1 MQTRKRRLLL
11 VLLSVLLLSL
21 SVVGVSVAATSQDT
35 WVKRLLD
42 VYQIVEATHVRGADL
57 DTFMEG
63 AIRGGLSTLNDPY
76 TDYFTAEEWTAF
88 LNSLDGSFSG
98 IGAYLEEG
106 DPYVVISSPIKGSPA
121 ERAGLKPGD
130 RLLEVNGESLQ
141 GLTPEK
147 AASKVRGPA
156 GTSVTLKVE
165 RPSEGRTFTVTITR
179 EVVSLPDLEVK
190 MMDDGIG
197 YIALY
202 TFGSDTDR
210 QFWNAVADLKQQG
223 ARALVLDLR
232 NNGGGY
238 VDVAVS
244 IAGGW
249 VPKGEPVLTTKMRD
263 GEDRELS
270 PGGLINLPT
279 AVLVNG
285 GSASASEI
293 LAGAI
298 QDWKAGTL
306 VGEKTFGKGTVQQ
319 LLRMSNG
326 DGLKVTI
333 AEYLTAK
340 GRHVDKIGL
349 TPDVEVKAPAP
360 APEVLEPLKLEGK
373 VIAPGHAGLNVL
385 RLQQKLKFL
394 GYQPEE
400 TGWFGHLTERAL
412 QAFARAEG
420 LNPLPVAD
428 EAIVTRLNQAVAAK
442 VAEAQKQDVQL
453 ETAVNLLKGELK

>member
-1 MQTRKRRLLL
+1 MQIRKRRSLLVLLL
-11 VLLSVLLLSL
+11 VLLLSF
-21 SVVGVSVAATSQDT
+21 SVVGVSVAATSQDA

-42 VYQIVEATHVRGADL
+42 VYKIVEAQHLRGANL

-63 AIRGGLSTLNDPY
+63 AIHGGLSTLNDPY
-76 TDYFTAEEWTAF
+76 TAYFNAEEWTAF

-98 IGAYLEEG
+98 IGAYLEES

-130 RLLEVNGESLQ
+130 RLLEANGESLQ
-141 GLTPEK
+141 GLTTEQVVT
-147 AASKVRGPA
+147 KVRGPA
-156 GTSVTLKVE
+156 GTNVTLKVE

-179 EVVSLPDLEVK
+179 EVVSLPDLESK
-190 MMDDGIG
+190 LLDGGIG

-202 TFGSDTDR
+202 TFGSNTDK
-210 QFWNAVADLKQQG
+210 QFWNAVADLKRQG

-249 VPKGEPVLTTKMRD
+249 VPEGEPVLTTKMRD

-319 LLRMSNG
+319 LLRLSDG
-326 DGLKVTI
+326 AGLKVTI

-340 GRHVDKIGL
+340 GRRVDKIGL
-349 TPDVEVKAPAP
+349 TPDVEVKAPEP
-360 APEVLEPLKLEGK
+360 APEVLAPLKLEGK

-412 QAFARAEG
+412 EAFARAEG
-420 LNPLPVAD
+420 LNPVPVAD
-428 EAIVTRLNQAVAAK
+428 EAIVTRLNQAVVAK
-442 VAEAQKQDVQL
+442 VAAVQKQDVQL

>member
-42 VYQIVEATHVRGADL
+42 VYQIVEATHMRGADL